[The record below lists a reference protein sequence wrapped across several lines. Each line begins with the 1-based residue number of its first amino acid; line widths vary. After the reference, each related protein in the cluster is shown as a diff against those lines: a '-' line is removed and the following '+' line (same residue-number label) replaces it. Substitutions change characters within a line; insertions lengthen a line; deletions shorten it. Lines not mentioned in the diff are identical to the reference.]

1 MAEDTN
7 FATGAIRS
15 ADANELRF
23 DLIHPVA
30 MLALAKTYGEGAAK
44 YGAVNWERGMGVH
57 DLLNHALRHIYLHLA
72 GDRSEPHLP
81 HAAWGLMAAI
91 VSDTLW
97 PALNAPHLR
106 GPGCTLTPEVLA
118 RQADE
123 DEACRAFRRSPEAAT
138 LSAWTTAGLPDVRTI
153 LAQREAMEGAPC
165 ARS

>member
-30 MLALAKTYGEGAAK
+30 MVALAKTYAEGAAK

-57 DLLNHALRHIYLHLA
+57 DLLNHALRHVYLYLA

-81 HAAWGLMAAI
+81 HAAWGLMSAI

-97 PALNAPHLR
+97 PDLNAPNLR
-106 GPGCTLTPEVLA
+106 GPGCTLTPEVLE
-118 RQADE
+118 RQAGE
-123 DEACRAFRRSPEAAT
+123 DEACRAFRRSPDAAD
-138 LSAWTTAGLPDVRTI
+138 LSAWTVERLRDVQMI
-153 LAQREAMEGAPC
+153 LAQRAASEI
-165 ARS
+165 RSP